1 MDIDLI
7 FRIALSIVIIG
18 FGIKIVKTIGGM
30 IFKIA
35 LLVSIALVFYKLF
48 IRA

>member
-7 FRIALSIVIIG
+7 FKIALAIVIIG
-18 FGIKIVKTIGGM
+18 FGIKIVKTITGM

-35 LLVSIALVFYKLF
+35 LVVLILLVFYKLF
-48 IRA
+48 IGV